1 MNWLPLL
8 LFALAG
14 LLAGG
19 VGAFWKESRVAAI
32 VLLVLVVGCVAGG
45 VLWLI

>member
-1 MNWLPLL
+1 MNWLPVL

-19 VGAFWKESRVAAI
+19 VVSFWKESRTAAI
-32 VLLVLVVGCVAGG
+32 VLLVLVLGCVAGG
-45 VLWLI
+45 VLWLL